1 MGRLSPSQ
9 AAEYRQ
15 RRKSAVCI
23 GLMSGTSVDGI
34 DVAIVR
40 IHGHGA
46 GTTLDLLAFD
56 TVPYPEPV
64 RRELLSLYEDQS
76 NAVARLCSLN
86 VVIGEQFAA
95 AALAVAEKAGIDLT
109 KVEVIGSHG
118 QTVWHQPSADPAQPL
133 STPST
138 LQIGEASVIAA
149 RTGVPVIADFRVAD
163 MAVGGQGAPLAPY
176 FDWAVLTDPEKS
188 RCVQNIGGIGN
199 VTWLPANARV
209 EDVIAFDTGPGNILL
224 DALVTILTNGQATYD
239 HDGEF
244 AAGGELIPGML
255 DHLLEDNYL
264 VQPPPKS
271 TGREYYGMGQVRELM
286 ANTGVSEGDLLFT
299 EPATSQRARD
309 LVATAT
315 AFTAQSITD
324 AYRRWLPALPSEVLV
339 NGGGSRNPVLMDMIA
354 ADLPGISVTATDR
367 LGVDAD
373 AKEAMAFAL
382 LAHDSL
388 AGLPTNI
395 PGATG
400 ASRAIPLGKLT
411 RFS

>member
-15 RRKSAVCI
+15 RRRSAVCI

-46 GTTLDLLAFD
+46 GTTLELLAFD

-95 AALAVAEKAGIDLT
+95 ATLAVAEKAGIDLAT
-109 KVEVIGSHG
+109 VEVIGSHG
-118 QTVWHQPSADPAQPL
+118 QTVWHQPAADPAQPL

-149 RTGVPVIADFRVAD
+149 RTGVAVMADFRVAD

-199 VTWLPANARV
+199 VTWIPANARV

-224 DALVTILTNGQATYD
+224 DALVTLLTNGQATYD
-239 HDGEF
+239 HDGHF
-244 AAGGELIPGML
+244 AAEGEFIPGML
-255 DHLLEDNYL
+255 DHLLEDSYL

-271 TGREYYGMGQVRELM
+271 TGREYYGMNQVRELM
-286 ANTGVSEGDLLFT
+286 ANTGVSDGDLLST
-299 EPATSQRARD
+299 EPAARQRARD
-309 LVATAT
+309 LVTTAT
-315 AFTAQSITD
+315 AFTARSITD
-324 AYRRWLPALPSEVLV
+324 AYRRWLPALPDEVLV
-339 NGGGSRNPVLMDMIA
+339 NGGGSRNPVLMEMIA
-354 ADLPGISVTATDR
+354 ADLPGIPVTATDQH
-367 LGVDAD
+367 GVDAD

-411 RFS
+411 RLN

>member
-15 RRKSAVCI
+15 RRRSAVCI

-40 IHGHGA
+40 IHGHGP
-46 GTTLDLLAFD
+46 GTALDLLAFD

-86 VVIGEQFAA
+86 VVIGEQFAR
-95 AALAVAEKAGIDLT
+95 AALAVADKAGIDLAT
-109 KVEVIGSHG
+109 VEVIGSHG
-118 QTVWHQPSADPAQPL
+118 QTVWHQPAADSAQPL

-138 LQIGEASVIAA
+138 LQIGESSVIAA
-149 RTGVPVIADFRVAD
+149 RAGVPVMADFRVAD

-199 VTWLPANARV
+199 VTWLPSSARV
-209 EDVIAFDTGPGNILL
+209 EDVIAFDTGPGNILI
-224 DALVTILTNGQATYD
+224 DVLVTILTNGQATYD
-239 HDGEF
+239 HDGRF
-244 AAGGELIPGML
+244 AASGKMIPGML
-255 DHLLEDNYL
+255 DHLLEDSYL

-271 TGREYYGMGQVRELM
+271 TGREYYGMSQVRELM
-286 ANTGVSEGDLLFT
+286 ANTGVSDGDLLST
-299 EPATSQRARD
+299 APATRQRAHD
-309 LVATAT
+309 LVSTAT
-315 AFTAQSITD
+315 AFTARSITD
-324 AYRRWLPALPSEVLV
+324 AYRRWLPALPDEVLV
-339 NGGGSRNPVLMDMIA
+339 NGGGSRNPVLMEMIA
-354 ADLPGISVTATDR
+354 ADLPGILVTATDQH
-367 LGVDAD
+367 GVNAD

-411 RFS
+411 RL